1 MAAPTKTTK
10 ANGEA
15 NDVLVALREA
25 VRQASPEERDAL
37 AKELGIS
44 RTIGKP
50 RRQSTRR
57 ETNEQALQMSRISGG
72 ASHSPDF
79 VPAPPDWVVSHGGGM
94 NTHKAETVIMNKI
107 TGREETMMTTS
118 PIPGEGAY
126 EGNWAVEIYRDRWQD
141 NMTPLPTTQAY
152 DAERETSGL
161 YDDSYNAEE
170 LAGAASMEPA
180 IDE

>member
-1 MAAPTKTTK
+1 MAAPSKPK

-25 VRQASPEERDAL
+25 VREASPEERDAL

-44 RTIGKP
+44 RSIGKP
-50 RRQSTRR
+50 RRQATRR

-79 VPAPPDWVVSHGGGM
+79 VPAPPDWVVQHGGGM
-94 NTHKAETVIMNKI
+94 NTHDVETIVMNKAS
-107 TGREETMMTTS
+107 GREEAVMTNA

-126 EGNWAVEIYRDRWQD
+126 TGNWAVEIYRDRWLD
-141 NMTPLPTTQAY
+141 NLTPLPTTQAY
-152 DAERETSGL
+152 DAERARNGSFGDT
-161 YDDSYNAEE
+161 YDAEQ
-170 LAGAASMEPA
+170 LSAAAAMEDA
-180 IDE
+180 

>member
-1 MAAPTKTTK
+1 MAAPSKPK

-25 VRQASPEERDAL
+25 VREASPEERDAL

-44 RTIGKP
+44 RSIGKP
-50 RRQSTRR
+50 RRQATRR

-79 VPAPPDWVVSHGGGM
+79 VPAPPDWVVQHGGGM
-94 NTHKAETVIMNKI
+94 NTHDVETIVMNKAS
-107 TGREETMMTTS
+107 GREEAVMTNA

-126 EGNWAVEIYRDRWQD
+126 TGNWAVEIYRDRWSND
-141 NMTPLPTTQAY
+141 LPPLPTTQAY
-152 DAERETSGL
+152 DAERARNGSFSDT
-161 YDDSYNAEE
+161 YDAEQ
-170 LAGAASMEPA
+170 LSAAAAMEDA
-180 IDE
+180 